1 MIKYP
6 PYKKNAQPY
15 KRALYP
21 GLATVSLDRLNNLMP
36 YYYILARKG
45 RKSFRCYV
53 RLTHKAADLIHD
65 ELYSKYDLVQVCD
78 VEPDQVDR
86 SLLLHK

>member
-21 GLATVSLDRLNNLMP
+21 GSVTVSFDRVNNLMP

-53 RLTHKAADLIHD
+53 RLSHKTADRIHD
-65 ELYSKYDLVQVCD
+65 LLVDQYDLVQVCD
-78 VEPDQVDR
+78 VPADQVDR